1 MLKAVDLG
9 VTTLEMDVCFTSDH
23 KAVLSHE
30 PYFNHDITTKP
41 DGSFITSEEEKNY
54 NIYKMQYDEV
64 VKYDVGMKPN
74 PRFPRQTKMK
84 AVKPLLEEVID
95 SVEGYVRNKNLPPV
109 LYNIETKT
117 KSSTDNTFHPEPET
131 FVDLLME
138 IIKRKNLES
147 KVTIQSFDIRTL
159 KHLHKKY
166 PGIATALLIEKS
178 DGQTSEQKV
187 NSLGFVP
194 TILSPEFLMV
204 SPALVEFAHSKG
216 MKVIP
221 WTVNNK
227 MLIEALKN
235 MKVNGIITD
244 YPDLFE

>member
-41 DGSFITSEEEKNY
+41 DGSFITSAEEKNY
-54 NIYKMQYDEV
+54 NIYKMRYDEV

-95 SVEGYVRNKNLPPV
+95 SVEGYARNKNLPPV

-235 MKVNGIITD
+235 MKVDGIITD